1 MIFAMKRIFA
11 HNGNLSKPMIF
22 IIMFGIVSMFSDM
35 THESVTSIR
44 GVFLSI
50 VGASAAT
57 IGFISGLGELIG
69 YGMRYVFGRIAD
81 RTKRYWP
88 MVFLGYALELAAIPA
103 LALVGEHGWIAACV
117 LLVVQRMGKAVK
129 KPAKDTITSFASFGL
144 GQGKSFAILELLDQI
159 GAFLGPVLLYVV
171 MLFKTSGST
180 FERYSFCFAM
190 LIIPAV
196 ITMLMLW
203 LTRRKFPNPEQFE
216 PTPKE
221 YTPFKMQRQFIY
233 YIIGISLFAFGFI
246 DYSLIIMHVSRLN
259 IFSSDTIPLIYAG
272 AMIIDA
278 IAALIF
284 GWLFDHRGTLALVL
298 STMLSVLFPIL
309 IFGFGSRVPVLWGV
323 AMWGVGMGAQETIL
337 KAAVATMV
345 PKQSRATGYGIFECS
360 FGFFWFIGSW
370 LLGALYDVNLTAMIV
385 VSMVAQL
392 FAIPMYI
399 LSYRKSRQTI

>member
-1 MIFAMKRIFA
+1 
-11 HNGNLSKPMIF
+11 MIF

-69 YGMRYVFGRIAD
+69 YGMRYVFGLIAD

-171 MLFKTSGST
+171 MLFKTSGSS

-221 YTPFKMQRQFIY
+221 YTPFKMQRQFVY

>member
-1 MIFAMKRIFA
+1 
-11 HNGNLSKPMIF
+11 MIF

-180 FERYSFCFAM
+180 FERYSFCFGM

-221 YTPFKMQRQFIY
+221 YTPFKMQRQFVY

>member
-1 MIFAMKRIFA
+1 
-11 HNGNLSKPMIF
+11 MIF

-57 IGFISGLGELIG
+57 IGFVSGLGELIG

>member
-1 MIFAMKRIFA
+1 
-11 HNGNLSKPMIF
+11 MIF

>member
-1 MIFAMKRIFA
+1 
-11 HNGNLSKPMIF
+11 MIF

-221 YTPFKMQRQFIY
+221 YTPFKMQRQFVY

-309 IFGFGSRVPVLWGV
+309 IFGFGSRVPVLWGI

>member
-1 MIFAMKRIFA
+1 MKRIFA

>member
-1 MIFAMKRIFA
+1 
-11 HNGNLSKPMIF
+11 MIF

-171 MLFKTSGST
+171 MLFKTSGSS

>member
-1 MIFAMKRIFA
+1 
-11 HNGNLSKPMIF
+11 MIF

-57 IGFISGLGELIG
+57 IGFVSGLGELIG

-309 IFGFGSRVPVLWGV
+309 IFGFGSRVPVLWGI

-370 LLGALYDVNLTAMIV
+370 LLGALYDVDLTAMIV

>member
-1 MIFAMKRIFA
+1 
-11 HNGNLSKPMIF
+11 
-22 IIMFGIVSMFSDM
+22 
-35 THESVTSIR
+35 
-44 GVFLSI
+44 
-50 VGASAAT
+50 
-57 IGFISGLGELIG
+57 
-69 YGMRYVFGRIAD
+69 
-81 RTKRYWP
+81 
-88 MVFLGYALELAAIPA
+88 
-103 LALVGEHGWIAACV
+103 
-117 LLVVQRMGKAVK
+117 
-129 KPAKDTITSFASFGL
+129 
-144 GQGKSFAILELLDQI
+144 
-159 GAFLGPVLLYVV
+159 
-171 MLFKTSGST
+171 
-180 FERYSFCFAM
+180 
-190 LIIPAV
+190 
-196 ITMLMLW
+196 
-203 LTRRKFPNPEQFE
+203 
-216 PTPKE
+216 
-221 YTPFKMQRQFIY
+221 MQRQFIY

>member
-1 MIFAMKRIFA
+1 
-11 HNGNLSKPMIF
+11 MIF

-57 IGFISGLGELIG
+57 IGFVSGLGELIG

-370 LLGALYDVNLTAMIV
+370 LLGALYDVDLTAMIV

>member
-1 MIFAMKRIFA
+1 
-11 HNGNLSKPMIF
+11 
-22 IIMFGIVSMFSDM
+22 
-35 THESVTSIR
+35 
-44 GVFLSI
+44 
-50 VGASAAT
+50 
-57 IGFISGLGELIG
+57 
-69 YGMRYVFGRIAD
+69 
-81 RTKRYWP
+81 
-88 MVFLGYALELAAIPA
+88 
-103 LALVGEHGWIAACV
+103 
-117 LLVVQRMGKAVK
+117 
-129 KPAKDTITSFASFGL
+129 
-144 GQGKSFAILELLDQI
+144 LDQI

-171 MLFKTSGST
+171 MLFKTSGSS

-221 YTPFKMQRQFIY
+221 YTPFKMQRQFVY

>member
-1 MIFAMKRIFA
+1 
-11 HNGNLSKPMIF
+11 MIF

-171 MLFKTSGST
+171 MLFKTSGSS

-221 YTPFKMQRQFIY
+221 YTPFKMQRQFVY

>member
-1 MIFAMKRIFA
+1 
-11 HNGNLSKPMIF
+11 MIF

-370 LLGALYDVNLTAMIV
+370 LLGALYDVDLTAMIV
-385 VSMVAQL
+385 VSMVAQF